1 MEGEYESEVPCSS
14 WSDHL
19 ASPVVDDPVLIEGP
33 VYMTERLA
41 RWRRATD
48 WPLMVIAIG
57 SLPLLL
63 LELKRDELPNGDQ
76 LFLRLTN
83 VLVLVAFLVDYLVE
97 LAVARNR
104 SVYVRKEWMS
114 LLIVISQAL

>member
-1 MEGEYESEVPCSS
+1 MDGKYESEVPCSS

-19 ASPVVDDPVLIEGP
+19 ASPVVDEPVLIEGP

-48 WPLMVIAIG
+48 WPLMVIAVG

-63 LELKRDELPNGDQ
+63 LELKRDDLPKADQ
-76 LFLRLTN
+76 TFLQVTN
-83 VLVLVAFLVDYLVE
+83 LMVLAAFLVDYLVE

-104 SVYVRKEWMS
+104 SVYIRK
-114 LLIVISQAL
+114 